1 MANLYINWTYHFFFY
16 LFCCVFFINV
26 KRNYLQHLSCSEYRV
41 LTMKKSLKMLKCT
54 ENVNLKVSVW
64 LTQWILFFLG
74 IHSRHIWDKFVKSS
88 EAELLL
94 EIFKANLFQLL
105 SAIVK
110 FWFLD
115 TKLHNKARFA
125 LNFEI
130 FQIKFHSWDLKLFG
144 NR

>member
-1 MANLYINWTYHFFFY
+1 
-16 LFCCVFFINV
+16 
-26 KRNYLQHLSCSEYRV
+26 
-41 LTMKKSLKMLKCT
+41 MKKSLKMLKCT

-115 TKLHNKARFA
+115 TKLRNKARFA